1 MLLLL
6 LAASFLGLYLLP
18 SALSQPH
25 TFCFTHDCL
34 ENKNSESSSR
44 TAAAESRELV
54 KESLIPDY
62 TILGKKVERVLLNTP
77 LDDVHISIK
86 TSDKL
91 LDSRLSLLA
100 LTWLQTVPRK
110 NVRQLLMLS

>member
-18 SALSQPH
+18 PALSQPQ
-25 TFCFTHDCL
+25 TYCITQDCL
-34 ENKNSESSSR
+34 EKENAESSSR

-54 KESLIPDY
+54 KQSLIPDY
-62 TILGKKVERVLLNTP
+62 TILGKKVERVVLNTP

-86 TSDKL
+86 TSEKFL
-91 LDSRLSLLA
+91 NSRLSLLA
-100 LTWLQTVPRK
+100 LTWLQTVPRQ